1 MYCLPKFSIWLR
13 ILSLIYITM
22 KKSEKREQLKK
33 MIGEF
38 FQAKDPVALT
48 KLRNNIYNEIFRLPM
63 SANDKYALED
73 DMYLWNYNS
82 DKYIKNIKD
91 DNARLK
97 VLLDFDKMIQNVDNS
112 LLGN

>member
-1 MYCLPKFSIWLR
+1 
-13 ILSLIYITM
+13 
-22 KKSEKREQLKK
+22 
-33 MIGEF
+33 MICDF
-38 FQAKDPVALT
+38 FQAKDPVVLT
-48 KLRNNIYNEIFRLPM
+48 KLRNNIYNEICRLPM
-63 SANDKYALED
+63 LPNDKYALED

-97 VLLDFDKMIQNVDNS
+97 VLSDFDKMIQNVDNS